1 MGHRFSEI
9 MFTDAVR
16 AAQERY
22 GSRARNERLRALGH
36 ANDSLSE
43 AEAAFIQARDG
54 FYMASIGES
63 GWPYIQFRGGV
74 PGFVRVL
81 DEKTLGYADFRGN
94 RQYISTGNISGDGR
108 VALFF
113 MDYAERARLKLLGRA
128 RIVDADAAPELI
140 RALEVPG
147 YRARIERAVLI
158 TVEAFDWNCSQHI
171 TPRYTEAE
179 IAERERGLRV
189 MR

>member
-1 MGHRFSEI
+1 
-9 MFTDAVR
+9 
-16 AAQERY
+16 
-22 GSRARNERLRALGH
+22 
-36 ANDSLSE
+36 
-43 AEAAFIQARDG
+43 
-54 FYMASIGES
+54 
-63 GWPYIQFRGGV
+63 
-74 PGFVRVL
+74 
-81 DEKTLGYADFRGN
+81 
-94 RQYISTGNISGDGR
+94 
-108 VALFF
+108 